1 VEHVV
6 ALMVRYVCQAQSFR
20 IKFYI
25 LLLVIPA
32 NIRKLFPLLRICG
45 AKIGLEA
52 AFVLSVSQKCSINV
66 VYNLHNIKLGA
77 DVTI

>member
-1 VEHVV
+1 
-6 ALMVRYVCQAQSFR
+6 
-20 IKFYI
+20 
-25 LLLVIPA
+25 VISA

-77 DVTI
+77 DVII